1 MYFASPKEMTQLV
14 ERNECFSIER
24 MEITLP
30 YARADG
36 LIVQACAM
44 HLRVGME
51 GIISK
56 HSGVEI
62 IDELFDRFCKKDEE
76 FISMLESKYNEGDQL
91 FIVLKRI

>member
-1 MYFASPKEMTQLV
+1 MMQLV

-36 LIVQACAM
+36 LTVQACTM

-56 HSGVEI
+56 HFGVEI
-62 IDELFDRFCKKDEE
+62 IDELFDRFCKKEE
-76 FISMLESKYNEGDQL
+76 DFISMLESKYNGDQL
-91 FIVLKRI
+91 FIF